1 MVLLSER
8 LMRSAETLFPLFTL
22 ASGKGHDMA
31 LPKTA
36 FQPSIVAGAYDLRPV
51 RLSDAGL
58 IALYTGDLR
67 VAQTT
72 SSIPHP
78 LPPGTTEAFIA
89 RCMADARIEDA
100 WAIDGIRAGVGEVT
114 GVISMTR
121 MDFGHSE
128 IGYWVA
134 PIFWNTG
141 VASAAVTA
149 LVAANPHADRV
160 IFGTVQQ
167 GNPASARVLT
177 NCGFTYL
184 GDAESYCL
192 ARGSAVP
199 TWTYSRK
206 LD

>member
-1 MVLLSER
+1 MTIAQPDIPQWDL
-8 LMRSAETLFPLFTL
+8 
-22 ASGKGHDMA
+22 
-31 LPKTA
+31 
-36 FQPSIVAGAYDLRPV
+36 QPSIPAGAYDLRPV
-51 RLSDAGL
+51 RPSDAGL

-67 VAQTT
+67 VAEAT

-89 RCMADARIEDA
+89 RSMAEGRIEDA
-100 WAIDGIRAGVGEVT
+100 WTIDGTRAGMGEVL
-114 GVISMTR
+114 GVISLTR
-121 MDFGHSE
+121 LDGGHSE

-134 PIFWNTG
+134 PIFWNSG
-141 VASAAVTA
+141 VASAAVSA
-149 LVAANPHADRV
+149 LVVANPQQCRT
-160 IFGTVQQ
+160 IFATVQQ
-167 GNPASARVLT
+167 CNPASARVLT
-177 NCGFTYL
+177 NCRFTYL

>member
-1 MVLLSER
+1 MIFER
-8 LMRSAETLFPLFTL
+8 PDL
-22 ASGKGHDMA
+22 APHGLEGA
-31 LPKTA
+31 IP
-36 FQPSIVAGAYDLRPV
+36 AGAYDLRPV
-51 RLSDAGL
+51 RPSDTGL

-67 VAQTT
+67 VAQAT

-89 RCMADARIEDA
+89 RVMAPGSIEKA
-100 WAIDGIRAGVGEVT
+100 WTIDGTRAGMGEVM
-114 GVISMTR
+114 GVISLTEL
-121 MDFGHSE
+121 DIGQCE

-134 PIFWNTG
+134 PVFWNAG
-141 VASAAVTA
+141 VASSAVGA
-149 LVAANPHADRV
+149 LIAANPLACRT
-160 IFGTVQQ
+160 IFATVQQ

-192 ARGSAVP
+192 ARGGTVP